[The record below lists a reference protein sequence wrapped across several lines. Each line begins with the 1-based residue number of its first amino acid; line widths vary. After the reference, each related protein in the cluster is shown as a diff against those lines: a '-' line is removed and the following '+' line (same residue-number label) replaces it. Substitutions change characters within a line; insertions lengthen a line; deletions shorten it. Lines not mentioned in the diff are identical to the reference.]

1 MIAFDKFEL
10 LLNWKLK
17 IFDEIT
23 QFGFIKS
30 SHVGLIK
37 TSIDFE
43 GQNCLWVHASID
55 DIEYAY

>member
-1 MIAFDKFEL
+1 MIAFNKFEL
-10 LLNWKLK
+10 WLNWKMK
-17 IFDEIT
+17 IVDKIT

-43 GQNCLWVHASID
+43 GQNCFQISGGFN
-55 DIEYAY
+55 